1 MYRVKKV
8 HFIEDKE
15 KFFGSSTPDEDIE
28 DIKAWIDL
36 YEVLLNFISLSSF
49 RTMHLMGNCLE
60 RISLCWKSFIQ
71 LILIICQVMM

>member
-28 DIKAWIDL
+28 DMLKA
-36 YEVLLNFISLSSF
+36 
-49 RTMHLMGNCLE
+49 
-60 RISLCWKSFIQ
+60 
-71 LILIICQVMM
+71 

>member
-28 DIKAWIDL
+28 DMLKAWVH
-36 YEVLLNFISLSSF
+36 EVLLNFISLSSF
-49 RTMHLMGNCLE
+49 RTMHLGNCLE
-60 RISLCWKSFIQ
+60 RFSLCWKSFIQ